1 MAITFISHSSAKT
14 EEDQA
19 NADSV
24 RTELIKRLPDLGWDV
39 RVDDLLPPGTDWRS
53 VLYGWLADCDAAVVL
68 VSKDGLE
75 STWLKREVHILLWRR
90 AVGSR
95 LTIVPVL
102 LKGLSPREL
111 RRSELSQLADLQ
123 CVQQDETEPAD
134 LVSRIVERLGDLGGC
149 ADNSAMR
156 AMTTKIEHCL
166 DEVTDRFTLRS
177 MAHRLGS
184 EGDWRFP
191 TASEERRHVAH
202 QVLAPVPTQKVPSAV
217 NEVEFFLALDRLNK
231 LISLLLPTWIDP
243 LGVRLLLPGER
254 RVVATLAGA
263 RAETAEQH
271 IHRASCFS
279 GAYWVKAVDLV
290 AGEAQH
296 EEHMT
301 ACLTAICA
309 LLKSDDENELP
320 IEGEV
325 LFLVIDPAGTELGV
339 VGHLVRTLIG
349 RFHWLNIIVLTDRTD
364 PADLGVPTAG
374 AVHIP
379 VQPGAEGQMARTRR
393 ALKEIRDRR
402 SGHGKDAES

>member
-123 CVQQDETEPAD
+123 CVLQDETEPAD
-134 LVSRIVERLGDLGGC
+134 LVSLIVERLGDLGGC

-184 EGDWRFP
+184 EG
-191 TASEERRHVAH
+191 TGASRPRPRSGAMSRTRSWPRCPPRRCRRPSTKWSSSRTRPAEQAH
-202 QVLAPVPTQKVPSAV
+202 QPAAPH
-217 NEVEFFLALDRLNK
+217 LDR
-231 LISLLLPTWIDP
+231 SPGRTAAA
-243 LGVRLLLPGER
+243 PGER

-349 RFHWLNIIVLTDRTD
+349 RFSWLNIIVLTDRTD